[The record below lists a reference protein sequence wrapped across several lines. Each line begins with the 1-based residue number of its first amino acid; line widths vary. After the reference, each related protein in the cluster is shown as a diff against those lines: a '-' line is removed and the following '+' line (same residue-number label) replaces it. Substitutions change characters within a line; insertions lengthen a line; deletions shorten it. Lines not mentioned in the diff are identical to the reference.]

1 MCFDAQKRGDF
12 SMTEIYLNLNNF
24 SDSTL
29 LLTLFPASNQYEF
42 TAKKVFRLKSHLIC
56 SCGTDMVHNG
66 FDYARKHGFG
76 KVKIG
81 KQICQDCGNQYHE
94 DKSFWKKLLAQWK
107 ELITNFI
114 LMLRDADVSWDVVSK
129 IMNFIIPFGK
139 TKAMYLFNNRIEQF
153 EYPQDNY
160 LIVNY
165 DEQHPKRGRMQKFR
179 LTLLN
184 YETKVPLAEG
194 LFDNKDE
201 ETIKK
206 FLQEHLDIN
215 KELVIITD
223 CDRRYPKIFKD
234 LWGNKLIHQKCLL
247 HLNKLVVKDFGN
259 TKSLVNEY
267 NKYKLLDI
275 FYNRRNELLFLE
287 KLLKKLDK
295 KNSVNDKEK
304 KEWVYSKLHDFREY
318 VKKQENQRRRE
329 KQKLSQR
336 PLWKAKQLFNELWQ
350 QRQMLPKKVKER
362 LNMIG
367 ENWKFFTA
375 FYSVKDCP
383 ATNNAIENYFSTSLK
398 THRKKQLRTNQGLL
412 NHMKLAALKRAEG
425 FANPKKT
432 ILQIYRLFKLVTT

>member
-1 MCFDAQKRGDF
+1 
-12 SMTEIYLNLNNF
+12 MTEIQLNFNNL
-24 SDSTL
+24 SDSEAL
-29 LLTLFPASNQYEF
+29 FSIFPASNKYEF
-42 TAKKVFRLKSHLIC
+42 TAKKVFRLKHHIFC
-56 SCGTDMVHNG
+56 PCGTEMVYNG
-66 FDYARKHGFG
+66 YDYARKNKFG

-81 KQICQDCGNQYHE
+81 KQLCKCCGNQHHE
-94 DKSFWKKLLAQWK
+94 DKKFWKKLLSQWK
-107 ELITNFI
+107 EMITKLILT
-114 LMLRDADVSWDVVSK
+114 LRDVDVSWDIISK

-165 DEQHPKRGRMQKFR
+165 DEQHPKKGRMQKFR

-184 YETKVPLAEG
+184 YETKVPIAEG
-194 LFDNKDE
+194 LFDNKNE
-201 ETIKK
+201 ETISK

-234 LWGNKLIHQKCLL
+234 LWGKKLIHQKCLL
-247 HLNKLVVKDFGN
+247 HLNKLVVKDFGK

-275 FYNRRNELLFLE
+275 FYNRRKELKFLE
-287 KLLKKLDK
+287 KLLKKFDK
-295 KNSVNDKEK
+295 KSFIDNKERRK
-304 KEWVYSKLHDFREY
+304 WICSKLNNFREY
-318 VKKQENQRRRE
+318 VKKLENKRRRD
-329 KQKLSQR
+329 KKNLPQR
-336 PLWKAKQLFNELWQ
+336 PLWKAKKLFNELWQ
-350 QRQMLPKKVKER
+350 QRQLLPKKVKER
-362 LNMIG
+362 LKMIG
-367 ENWKFFTA
+367 DNWKFFTA

-398 THRKKQLRTNQGLL
+398 THRKKQLRTDKGLL

-425 FANPKKT
+425 FTNPKKT
-432 ILQIYRLFKLVTT
+432 ILQIYGLFKLITV